1 MRESGLTILVDH
13 TVLLALAS
21 HVSLPFEPAGGSAN
35 QNRIRMLV
43 PEVCISYIK
52 DQPDTVPKEY
62 QGILPVTEEPQRFL
76 EDPGIILEVIGRPAF
91 TKRFGRA
98 SFQAY
103 LLRLLE
109 LQEEPAVLW
118 TYDPDTFSYAISLG
132 AKARLLNT
140 NSQFLVRDLFLPDT
154 TESES
159 IMILTEGPL
168 SFLDITPLDERQL
181 EQISE
186 GIFEAYPPEAMF
198 RTHTSLAGES
208 DQRVFYSLS
217 KRAIE
222 GIIAKSPPTVRQ
234 FIEAVYSTW
243 QEDVRQWVEE
253 SAEAILE
260 SLRTLPC
267 QIVVSHRGPEASFLS
282 CRIKTGGDFLLKPGS
297 EGEQESDLPPV
308 LPTLTQRMCSDV
320 DRIDSLE
327 YTSLFGLDGQFG
339 QFLSPAYLMADDQNS
354 QDDTSFT
361 LKEVRPQQLT
371 YSCPRPVQGEA
382 SVITILLSARELS
395 SEEGL
400 GLCVTLS
407 GPDGVIEEKEVT
419 LGFSV
424 RHLDLFEL
432 TSKRISEK
440 LSLMA

>member
-1 MRESGLTILVDH
+1 MRESGLTILADH

-21 HVSLPFEPAGGSAN
+21 NVSLPFEPAGGSAN
-35 QNRIRMLV
+35 QNRIRVLV
-43 PEVCISYIK
+43 PEVCVSFIREN
-52 DQPDTVPKEY
+52 PDLVPKEY
-62 QGILPVTEEPQRFL
+62 QEVLRVTEEPQSFL
-76 EDPGIILEVIGRPAF
+76 QDLRISLETLERPTF

-98 SFQAY
+98 AFQAY

-140 NSQFLVRDLFLPDT
+140 NSQFLVRDLFNPDT
-154 TESES
+154 SESES

-168 SFLDITPLDERQL
+168 SFLDITPLDERQI
-181 EQISE
+181 EQITE
-186 GIFEAYPPEAMF
+186 GIYETYPPEAMF
-198 RTHTSLAGES
+198 RTHTSLGGES
-208 DQRVFYSLS
+208 EQRVFYSLS

-243 QEDVRQWVEE
+243 KEDVRQWVEE

-260 SLRTLPC
+260 ALRTLPC
-267 QIVVSHRGPEASFLS
+267 QIVVSHRGPEASFLT
-282 CRIKTGGDFLLKPGS
+282 CRITTGGGFLLKPGS
-297 EGEQESDLPPV
+297 GSEQESDLPPV

-327 YTSLFGLDGQFG
+327 YTSLFGLDSQFG
-339 QFLSPAYLMADDQNS
+339 QFLSPAYLMEDGSNS
-354 QDDTSFT
+354 QDETSFT
-361 LKEVRPQQLT
+361 LEGFKPQQLVYT
-371 YSCPRPVQGEA
+371 CPRPVQGET
-382 SVITILLSARELS
+382 SVITILLSASELS
-395 SEEGL
+395 PEEGL
-400 GLCVTLS
+400 GLSVTLS
-407 GPDGVIEEKEVT
+407 GPQGVIEEKEVT

-432 TSKRISEK
+432 TSKQIAEK